1 MHQFEQ
7 ELTDSGKMPIFE
19 IPVRLKRLSI
29 SPPTLNNEKEYILC
43 EIGVNGNKLEATREG
58 LTRQEIES
66 DKIAFDSVDI
76 DLDFSLDHH
85 LQELYDE
92 VINSICNSEL
102 FELAELPL
110 LHSLRQI

>member
-7 ELTDSGKMPIFE
+7 ELIDSGKMPIFE
-19 IPVRLKRLSI
+19 VPVI
-29 SPPTLNNEKEYILC
+29 SARTNEKEFILC

-102 FELAELPL
+102 FELAEQYLF
-110 LHSLRQI
+110 I